1 MTLPVSGQHLTTS
14 DAATKKKKP
23 KWGSWREYI
32 ASGSWMD
39 EEKYQALFDSKSMNY
54 ATWLA
59 KRVQKNVDKQWEG
72 SMEAMGFPKFRVK
85 FSNGVWNVMEGVV
98 EENVDLIKSI
108 PQKHFAMI
116 RTAVTNAMRQGSDLQ
131 TLTKRLEAIKGIT
144 ARRAQFIARD
154 QLNKATQSIIRE
166 REKENGITKG
176 RWVHSLARS
185 HPRKSHL
192 IAGRKGLLFDLNKGA
207 YIKDDSTGQYRY
219 QFPGQEP
226 NCGCTHRAVI
236 VIGGEE
242 F

>member
-1 MTLPVSGQHLTTS
+1 
-14 DAATKKKKP
+14 
-23 KWGSWREYI
+23 
-32 ASGSWMD
+32 MD
-39 EEKYQALFDSKSMNY
+39 EEKYQALFDTKAMGT

-59 KRVQKNVDKQWEG
+59 RRVQKNVDGQWNDSVE
-72 SMEAMGFPKFRVK
+72 SMGFPEFKAKFT
-85 FSNGVWNVMEGVV
+85 NGVWNVMEGVIA
-98 EENVDLIKSI
+98 ENVDLIRSI
-108 PQKHFAMI
+108 PQQHFGMI
-116 RTAVTNAMRQGSDLQ
+116 RTAVTNSLRSGSDLEA
-131 TLTKRLEAIKGIT
+131 LTKRLERIKGIT

-176 RWVHSLARS
+176 RWVHSLARA

-192 IAGRKGLLFDLNKGA
+192 AAGRKGLLFDLNKGA
-207 YIKDDSTGQYRY
+207 YIKDDSTGKYRY